1 MVSEDDE
8 RVSWHSDTLVA
19 DQAESPYVEGAAVLV
34 VMKGMRQMLF
44 TRGLKGGT
52 TQKVYDFPS
61 LGVPAVELTD
71 GSAYVLPAG
80 KAGSV
85 DWLVEHCTHASPSG
99 RTGHGVGRSTRET
112 KAHGMDLPRDQALA
126 CAVVCELGATV
137 SYAAAF
143 ACQEAVRER
152 DPQCKRRMELSVI
165 DV

>member
-71 GSAYVLPAG
+71 GMNSSSSSL
-80 KAGSV
+80 
-85 DWLVEHCTHASPSG
+85 
-99 RTGHGVGRSTRET
+99 
-112 KAHGMDLPRDQALA
+112 
-126 CAVVCELGATV
+126 
-137 SYAAAF
+137 
-143 ACQEAVRER
+143 
-152 DPQCKRRMELSVI
+152 
-165 DV
+165 

>member
-85 DWLVEHCTHASPSG
+85 DWLVEHCTRPHPDGPGTEWEEVGKRKRMAWIFRAIKPSHAQWYANQAPPYRMLPPSHARKLYG
-99 RTGHGVGRSTRET
+99 SGTRS
-112 KAHGMDLPRDQALA
+112 A
-126 CAVVCELGATV
+126 
-137 SYAAAF
+137 S
-143 ACQEAVRER
+143 
-152 DPQCKRRMELSVI
+152 
-165 DV
+165 DVWS